1 MDEIISPITPI
12 PKEDNEKILDS
23 QTLEIESDKNNKI
36 EIKII
41 KKKTKIIFEA
51 KYKNSIESIIFY
63 SKQTIEEIKMNKYF
77 LMFEILDEIYEE
89 MLSLFKNNKIYT
101 IEENNQLNIKISLSN
116 TKIKEMKIIL
126 NKKE

>member
-1 MDEIISPITPI
+1 
-12 PKEDNEKILDS
+12 
-23 QTLEIESDKNNKI
+23 
-36 EIKII
+36 
-41 KKKTKIIFEA
+41 
-51 KYKNSIESIIFY
+51 
-63 SKQTIEEIKMNKYF
+63 MNKYF
-77 LMFEILDEIYEE
+77 LMFDNLDEIYEE

>member
-1 MDEIISPITPI
+1 
-12 PKEDNEKILDS
+12 
-23 QTLEIESDKNNKI
+23 
-36 EIKII
+36 
-41 KKKTKIIFEA
+41 
-51 KYKNSIESIIFY
+51 
-63 SKQTIEEIKMNKYF
+63 MNKYF

>member
-1 MDEIISPITPI
+1 
-12 PKEDNEKILDS
+12 
-23 QTLEIESDKNNKI
+23 
-36 EIKII
+36 
-41 KKKTKIIFEA
+41 
-51 KYKNSIESIIFY
+51 
-63 SKQTIEEIKMNKYF
+63 MNKYF
-77 LMFEILDEIYEE
+77 LMFDILDEIYEE